1 MFCVLNTKR
10 LVENKS
16 VHKKRSPTHSSEKRQ
31 KFFDEMMKSEELTRR
46 GLVIKW
52 RGRKT
57 ITEEMMLGKGK
68 AEERGGDRLRTAHF
82 SSVVKMK

>member
-1 MFCVLNTKR
+1 
-10 LVENKS
+10 
-16 VHKKRSPTHSSEKRQ
+16 
-31 KFFDEMMKSEELTRR
+31 MMKSEELTRR